1 MSDRE
6 ILPRCTPKQ
15 WGRSMSNGTFFSELK
30 RRQIYR
36 GGVMYVVAGWI
47 IVQVST
53 TLFPIFNIPEWA
65 IRLIVV
71 ALMLGFPLALVAL
84 WMFESHGTRSGA
96 PSDATAAPEAAAV
109 ERRRG
114 SDRSGEALA
123 RLVESERAER
133 QRTNEELLA
142 ALDRMKGSPQSPAGP
157 GQYTPRETPMPMPP
171 ARRSPRIGSI
181 LLAVF
186 VTILAAWG
194 IWILVAPS
202 TAVPGIGDA
211 GHVTDAYVVP
221 AYRQIEQIGAALL
234 QPLLH
239 KLGINLP
246 PEQVFTALM
255 LLIALLVLRNLYRSM
270 LAGRV
275 RAPQRR

>member
-1 MSDRE
+1 MS
-6 ILPRCTPKQ
+6 T
-15 WGRSMSNGTFFSELK
+15 SSFFSELK

-36 GGVMYVVAGWI
+36 GGVMYVVAGWV
-47 IVQVST
+47 IVQVAT

-65 IRLIVV
+65 IRLVVV

-84 WMFESHGTRSGA
+84 WMFESHGHRNGKPAPAPGESG
-96 PSDATAAPEAAAV
+96 PPLVD
-109 ERRRG
+109 RRRG
-114 SDRSGEALA
+114 GDRSADALA

-142 ALDRMKGSPQSPAGP
+142 ALERMKGAPGAGAGAVHASPAP
-157 GQYTPRETPMPMPP
+157 VATPLP
-171 ARRSPRIGSI
+171 APRRGPRIGSI

-202 TAVPGIGDA
+202 AAVPGVGDA
-211 GHVTDAYVVP
+211 GQVADAYVVP
-221 AYRQIEQIGAALL
+221 AYRQAEQVGAALL

-239 KLGINLP
+239 KLGIGMP
-246 PEQVFTALM
+246 AERVFTALM
-255 LLIALLVLRNLYRSM
+255 LVIALLVLRNLYRSM
-270 LAGRV
+270 VAGR
-275 RAPQRR
+275 RMRHHAPR

>member
-1 MSDRE
+1 M
-6 ILPRCTPKQ
+6 
-15 WGRSMSNGTFFSELK
+15 GNGTFFSELK

-36 GGVMYVVAGWI
+36 GGVMYVVAGWV
-47 IVQVST
+47 IVQVAT

-71 ALMLGFPLALVAL
+71 GLMLGFPLALVAL
-84 WMFESHGTRSGA
+84 WMFESHGSRNGKPVEASDVPVA
-96 PSDATAAPEAAAV
+96 PAF

-114 SDRSGEALA
+114 GDRSGDALA

-142 ALDRMKGSPQSPAGP
+142 ALARMKDSPHASAGP
-157 GQYTPRETPMPMPP
+157 AQPAPMPTHTPVPSHASMPAP
-171 ARRSPRIGSI
+171 RRRPRIGTI
-181 LLAVF
+181 LLTVF
-186 VTILAAWG
+186 VSILAAWG

-202 TAVPGIGDA
+202 TVVPVVGDA
-211 GHVTDAYVVP
+211 SQVTSEYVVP
-221 AYRQIEQIGAALL
+221 AYRQAEQVGAAVL

-239 KLGINLP
+239 KLGIGLP
-246 PEQVFTALM
+246 ADRVFTALM

-270 LAGRV
+270 LAS
-275 RAPQRR
+275 RRLRHHPSR

>member
-1 MSDRE
+1 MS
-6 ILPRCTPKQ
+6 
-15 WGRSMSNGTFFSELK
+15 SSTFFSELK

-36 GGVMYVVAGWI
+36 GGVMYVVAGWV
-47 IVQVST
+47 IVQVAT

-65 IRLIVV
+65 IRLVVV

-84 WMFESHGTRSGA
+84 WMFESHGTRNGKPVPTPAETGA
-96 PSDATAAPEAAAV
+96 PV
-109 ERRRG
+109 FERRRG
-114 SDRSGEALA
+114 GDRSGDALA

-142 ALDRMKGSPQSPAGP
+142 ALDRMKGAPHASTGPAQP
-157 GQYTPRETPMPMPP
+157 APVATPASMPP
-171 ARRSPRIGSI
+171 VRGRPRIGTI
-181 LLAVF
+181 LLTVF
-186 VTILAAWG
+186 VSILAAWG

-202 TAVPGIGDA
+202 TAVPGVGDA

-221 AYRQIEQIGAALL
+221 AYRQAEQVGAALL

-239 KLGINLP
+239 KLGIGIP
-246 PEQVFTALM
+246 AERVFTAIM

-270 LAGRV
+270 VAGR
-275 RAPQRR
+275 RMRHHQPR

>member
-1 MSDRE
+1 M
-6 ILPRCTPKQ
+6 
-15 WGRSMSNGTFFSELK
+15 GNGTFFSELK

-36 GGVMYVVAGWI
+36 GGVMYVVAGWV
-47 IVQVST
+47 IVQVAT

-84 WMFESHGTRSGA
+84 WMFESHGSRNGKPA
-96 PSDATAAPEAAAV
+96 DASDVPAAPAF

-114 SDRSGEALA
+114 GDRSGDALA

-142 ALDRMKGSPQSPAGP
+142 ALERMKGSPNAPATMAQP
-157 GQYTPRETPMPMPP
+157 APMPGHAPVSPP
-171 ARRSPRIGSI
+171 RRRPRIGTI
-181 LLAVF
+181 LLTVF

-202 TAVPGIGDA
+202 TVAPVVGDA
-211 GHVTDAYVVP
+211 SQVTSEYVVP
-221 AYRQIEQIGAALL
+221 AYRQAEQVGAALL
-234 QPLLH
+234 QPLLR
-239 KLGINLP
+239 KLGIGLP
-246 PEQVFTALM
+246 AERVFTALM

-270 LAGRV
+270 LAS
-275 RAPQRR
+275 RRLRHHPSR